1 MAVLIAELFGF
12 AIVVF
17 VIVRYVVPPARRAMA
32 SQQKLVA
39 KQVEDAEHSREELA
53 AVQSTYDESIEE
65 ARTEAA
71 KIRDRARAEADY
83 ISDEL
88 AERAEQDVVRIQQRG
103 EDQLDTARK
112 QTVRELRRDVSQLAI
127 QLAGRIVT
135 EALADDNR
143 RDATVDHVLDELE
156 GMSAPERASSSAP
169 VRSHLMQGVSRD
181 SLAASRERLDAE
193 VRDTDEAALTTLGDE
208 LFAVADL
215 LTRERTLLRHLA
227 DPAVPDTARA
237 EFVDA
242 MLGQRLAAATLST
255 LRELVRGRWSKP
267 GDLLDSVEALGRET
281 FLTAA
286 ERNGSLDQVEDE
298 VFRFSRVLA
307 GDAQLN
313 SLLSDATA
321 ATERRVFLLD
331 AVVADKVAPTTL
343 QLLQHTVRAPRG
355 RSLYVVL
362 EELAAAVAA
371 RRERSIA
378 RVTAPAPLSDA
389 QQQRLGSVLAQ
400 IYGRDVSL
408 QIEVDASLLGGLV
421 VQVGEDLIDGSVA
434 AQLERAHQGL
444 PQ

>member
-71 KIRDRARAEADY
+71 KVRDRARAEADY

-112 QTVRELRRDVSQLAI
+112 QTVRELRRDVGQLAI

-156 GMSAPERASSSAP
+156 GMSAPERASSPAP
-169 VRSHLMQGVSRD
+169 VRSRLMQGVSRD

-321 ATERRVFLLD
+321 ATARRVSLLD